1 MPKIS
6 PKIFL
11 ISIFLISMALIT
23 SSCAPSISNFNSY
36 LPQQFPKTEFM
47 PSPEMSEGKPPKVVV
62 FDFDEGKNEIANQAD
77 LGKSISVEIENV
89 LTENRLAQLVDRK
102 VAEKLEKEIA
112 LAEMNKTGIYKGPEI
127 SDYAVFGTIGNA
139 GFTKKYSGG
148 MLIPNGNGGLTKTAP
163 SFTYSSDVSGNIK
176 IYELPSM
183 QVVANFEFA
192 GKKTKKEEVKT
203 NNNVSIGGLIEFG
216 GQKAE
221 GLNREDGLVR
231 SAGQEAIDNVSFD
244 IKNFFAKKG
253 FVLEKRSL
261 KDKVIFKISV
271 GSADGVKTGD
281 NFEVIGKYE
290 IINSITGKSEIERRS
305 IASGKVANKIDP
317 KSSWVL
323 IDDKDTINAIRLGD
337 VVQFKYQRSF
347 IGKASKKFNGLGL
360 F

>member
-1 MPKIS
+1 MTKIS
-6 PKIFL
+6 PKLFL
-11 ISIFLISMALIT
+11 VSLALIAI
-23 SSCAPSISNFNSY
+23 SCSPTISNFNSY
-36 LPQQFPKTEFM
+36 LPQQLPKTEFM
-47 PSPEMSEGKPPKVVV
+47 PSPEAADGKPPKVVV
-62 FDFDEGKNEIANQAD
+62 FEFDEGKNEIANQAD
-77 LGKSISVEIENV
+77 LGKSVSVAVESI

-102 VAEKLEKEIA
+102 AAAKLEKEIA
-112 LAEMNKTGIYKGPEI
+112 LAEMSKTGTYKGPEI
-127 SDYAVFGTIGNA
+127 ADYAVSGAIGNA

-148 MLIPNGNGGLTKTAP
+148 ILMPSGNGGLTKTAP
-163 SFTYSSDVSGNIK
+163 KFTYTSDVSGNIK

-192 GKKTKKEEVKT
+192 GKKIKSEEVKT

-216 GQKAE
+216 GQKVE
-221 GLNREDGLVR
+221 GLNRDDGLVR
-231 SAGQEAIDNVSFD
+231 NAGREAVNNISFD

-261 KDKVIFKISV
+261 KNKAIFKISV
-271 GSADGVKTGD
+271 GSADGVQTGD

-290 IINSITGKSEIERRS
+290 ITNAITDKSEIERRI
-305 IASGKVANKIDP
+305 IASGKVADKIDP

-337 VVQFKYQRSF
+337 IVQFKYQRSF
-347 IGKASKKFNGLGL
+347 MDKAHKAVDGLEL